1 MFCKH
6 FTWMISGIGAVFT
19 TREKAAVY
27 LQEYRNATL
36 STRDLDL
43 VCTVDEL
50 GDHCVMGKYCKY
62 NFPIDPVF
70 GVDDVKE
77 YYRPVRIR
85 VLPMVLL
92 VENIA

>member
-19 TREKAAVY
+19 TKDKAIAY
-27 LQEYRNATL
+27 WQEYREVAI
-36 STRDLDL
+36 SVYSCDL
-43 VCTVDEL
+43 VRTVDEM
-50 GDHCVMGKYCKY
+50 GDHCVMGKHCKY

-85 VLPMVLL
+85 MLPMVLL
-92 VENIA
+92 IENIA